1 MIPVVV
7 SAFLS
12 KNDGEKL
19 EKTLQTRASA
29 TNKGE
34 KKKYRTCITCVRVS
48 VLLYVYMYVCICI
61 CVCVCMYVCMCQY
74 EN

>member
-1 MIPVVV
+1 MVPVVV

-34 KKKYRTCITCVRVS
+34 RKKYRDMSLVCHVNVTCV
-48 VLLYVYMYVCICI
+48 L
-61 CVCVCMYVCMCQY
+61 CMYICMY
-74 EN
+74 NMLI